1 MKTIKKDILISKYSK
16 IKRVKNLIK
25 KNIIKFFIHNN
36 NLSLKK
42 KSVFL
47 FLSSL
52 VFLKKRGNLCLI
64 TSRKRGV
71 NRTTNLS
78 RLQFRK
84 FARLGVLDNFKIN

>member
-1 MKTIKKDILISKYSK
+1 MKTIKKDILINKYNK
-16 IKRVKNLIK
+16 IKRIKNSVK

-36 NLSLKK
+36 NLSLKN
-42 KSVFL
+42 KSMFL
-47 FLSSL
+47 FLNNV
-52 VFLKKRGNLCLI
+52 VFTKKKKNLCLI